1 MLQTMQDLENKFE
14 FLLNSTEIYLKSVT
28 DFVQKYF
35 SENQT
40 EPQMSSKTSTSIKP
54 NEKLIILAD
63 MSLLEFPLE
72 SLKVFYD
79 NQNLCS
85 LSRDFSLQFF
95 ATRFFQPKEQGFKI
109 NFYLINSYLI

>member
-14 FLLNSTEIYLKSVT
+14 FLINSTEIYLKSVS

-35 SENQT
+35 AANQA
-40 EPQMSSKTSTSIKP
+40 EQLMSSKTNSNIKP
-54 NEKLIILAD
+54 SEKLIILAD

-79 NQNLCS
+79 NQS
-85 LSRDFSLQFF
+85 ISSISRDFSLQFF
-95 ATRFFQPKEQGFKI
+95 STRFFQPKETGFN
-109 NFYLINSYLI
+109 NFFKFSLV